1 MAQDSNEPSG
11 ATLGYLAP
19 ICVAIFFIFIWWSR
33 SLLVARRRLIL
44 NSFRY
49 RIIFGTRQ
57 RFRASNR
64 QLDPEGWPLG
74 FSHTILTAADL
85 DARFPL
91 IKYSAWSA
99 AHRAEHDDKEI
110 EVDPNHSASQ
120 APVSPSTRKSS
131 FDAAEKEVGVD
142 GGGSHSPRPSSDRGA
157 VEKDIAFSHGDAHME
172 CVVCMEDF
180 DDDDSIRALTCG
192 HIFHATCLD
201 PWFTK
206 RQARC
211 PLCKTC
217 YPPEHASAP
226 IRPPAAL
233 IRNQIFP
240 RVL

>member
-1 MAQDSNEPSG
+1 MAQDSDEPSG

-19 ICVAIFFIFIWWSR
+19 ICVAIFFIFIW
-33 SLLVARRRLIL
+33 
-44 NSFRY
+44 
-49 RIIFGTRQ
+49 IIFGTRQ
-57 RFRASNR
+57 RFRAPNR

-74 FSHTILTAADL
+74 FSHTILTSTDL
-85 DARFPL
+85 ESRFPSM
-91 IKYSAWSA
+91 KYSAWST
-99 AHRAEHDDKEI
+99 AHRVEHETDKEI
-110 EVDPNHSASQ
+110 ELDPSTSQ
-120 APVSPSTRKSS
+120 APLSPSRTRSS
-131 FDAAEKEVGVD
+131 RSSLDAAAKEVRV
-142 GGGSHSPRPSSDRGA
+142 STERSREP
-157 VEKDIAFSHGDAHME
+157 VEKGVASNNDGVSHME
-172 CVVCMEDF
+172 CAICMEDF

-217 YPPEHASAP
+217 YPPEHAQAP
-226 IRPPAAL
+226 LRPPAAL

>member
-1 MAQDSNEPSG
+1 MPQDSNEPSG

-19 ICVAIFFIFIWWSR
+19 ICVAIFFIFIW
-33 SLLVARRRLIL
+33 
-44 NSFRY
+44 
-49 RIIFGTRQ
+49 IIFGTRQ

-74 FSHTILTAADL
+74 FPHSVLTATDL

-99 AHRAEHDDKEI
+99 AHRAEKDKEI
-110 EVDPNHSASQ
+110 EVDPDHTASQ
-120 APVSPSTRKSS
+120 APVSSSRKSS
-131 FDAAEKEVGVD
+131 LEAVAKEIGVG
-142 GGGSHSPRPSSDRGA
+142 GGGSQSPRPSSEHGA
-157 VEKDIAFSHGDAHME
+157 LEKDIASSHGDAHME
-172 CVVCMEDF
+172 CAVCMEDF

-192 HIFHATCLD
+192 HIFHAACLD

-233 IRNQIFP
+233 IRGQIFP